1 MKGKRLQFQTHRS
14 AAILTVAGLIVVC
27 ALTAFA
33 QSGRRTKKAA
43 PLPPVPTP
51 EASPT
56 PTPKKSPER
65 PKTPVFIG
73 VNSYDRLAN
82 IPMYFTDSIGKS
94 CAERLSQRSNIS
106 VELSSREVNRGE
118 AVKRAKEAKLGFVVL
133 LELRS
138 DRMRSDGRNSDL
150 SQLYIEYAVFAAG
163 TAKQLTSGNVSQQT
177 GFRDIMVGRDST
189 STAEYRQKPAA
200 RVAAERI
207 LRVIVDHEP

>member
-1 MKGKRLQFQTHRS
+1 M
-14 AAILTVAGLIVVC
+14 
-27 ALTAFA
+27 
-33 QSGRRTKKAA
+33 
-43 PLPPVPTP
+43 
-51 EASPT
+51 
-56 PTPKKSPER
+56 
-65 PKTPVFIG
+65 
-73 VNSYDRLAN
+73 
-82 IPMYFTDSIGKS
+82 
-94 CAERLSQRSNIS
+94 
-106 VELSSREVNRGE
+106 NRGE

-189 STAEYRQKPAA
+189 STAEYRLKQAA